1 MTLKNKLLTY
11 LGFCPSR
18 ESAQDFRVRYNTIT
32 LKQKEYRKA
41 IIVGIASGVVGATII
56 LYLNQGK
63 YPWDPWR
70 FIITNSIF
78 FVIAHLISANL
89 RMRREAK
96 KEEAVQRRE

>member
-18 ESAQDFRVRYNTIT
+18 ESAQGFSV
-32 LKQKEYRKA
+32 
-41 IIVGIASGVVGATII
+41 VVGATII

-70 FIITNSIF
+70 VIITNSIF
-78 FVIAHLISANL
+78 FAIAHLISANL